1 MSATNI
7 EELADHADPQ
17 LAPHIII
24 PPTNVDFF
32 ENQPFQLRA
41 VVAGIPKPQIRWY
54 KSKMILDSNTRMV
67 DVLGRYTLTA
77 DNIHGSA
84 EVCALVKY
92 GAKRPTSVNISA
104 SNSSID
110 ETSVYTARSGSEY
123 TCIRGG
129 SETEIE
135 TVVDY
140 SNRRDENSKNGTSD
154 LNSSSEN
161 VDELYIPSSDSE

>member
-1 MSATNI
+1 MSASNI
-7 EELADHADPQ
+7 EELADHNDPQ
-17 LAPHIII
+17 LAPRIII

-32 ENQPFQLRA
+32 EGQPFQLRA

-84 EVCALVKY
+84 EVSALVKY
-92 GAKRPTSVNISA
+92 GAKRPTSVNIST

-123 TCIRGG
+123 TCIRGE
-129 SETEIE
+129 SEAETEIE

-140 SNRRDENSKNGTSD
+140 KRDENSKNENTYSTSMSGD
-154 LNSSSEN
+154 
-161 VDELYIPSSDSE
+161 DELYIPSSDSE